1 MIRTCEVNGPGQSCA
16 CEGMC
21 RREKC
26 VSAERLG
33 WCAHEFERAVKS
45 DTSCRDIR
53 EKNRVTRKWSR
64 VMKERK
70 RKKKKEI
77 INE

>member
-26 VSAERLG
+26 VSAARLG
-33 WCAHEFERAVKS
+33 WCAREFERAVKS
-45 DTSCRDIR
+45 DTSCHD
-53 EKNRVTRKWSR
+53 KWGKI
-64 VMKERK
+64 V
-70 RKKKKEI
+70 
-77 INE
+77 

>member
-26 VSAERLG
+26 VSAARLG
-33 WCAHEFERAVKS
+33 WCARKFERAVKS
-45 DTSCRDIR
+45 DTSCHDKWG
-53 EKNRVTRKWSR
+53 KNRVTRKWK
-64 VMKERK
+64 KERK
-70 RKKKKEI
+70 KRE
-77 INE
+77 